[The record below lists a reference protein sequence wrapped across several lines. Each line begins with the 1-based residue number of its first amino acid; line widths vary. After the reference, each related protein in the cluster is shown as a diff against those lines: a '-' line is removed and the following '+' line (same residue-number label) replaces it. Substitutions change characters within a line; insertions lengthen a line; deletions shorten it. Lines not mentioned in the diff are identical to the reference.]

1 MNRVVKL
8 LSALA
13 FIFGSMQVTAQT
25 TNYQVHSLFV
35 FNIAKYST
43 WPGHAG
49 EFTIAV
55 FGKSKIYDELVKQAA
70 GKTING
76 LPVKI
81 VQSDNIT
88 ELGTPQIIYLADG
101 KSSALDDVLK
111 ATEGRSIMVIAEREG
126 LYKKG
131 AGFSF
136 VIMDNNTLRYD
147 INNSEMEKRQ
157 IRVSKNLVSLAN
169 TII

>member
-1 MNRVVKL
+1 MNRIIKI

-13 FIFGSMQVTAQT
+13 FIFGSMQTTAQT

-35 FNIAKYST
+35 MNIAKYST
-43 WPGHAG
+43 WPSVNG
-49 EFTIAV
+49 EFTITV
-55 FGKSKIYDELVKQAA
+55 FGKSKIYDELIKQAA

-76 LPVKI
+76 LPVKVI
-81 VQSDNIT
+81 QTDNIN
-88 ELGTPQIIYLADG
+88 EIGSPQIIFLADG
-101 KSSALDDVLK
+101 KSSALDEVLK
-111 ATEGRSIMVIAEREG
+111 VTEGKSTMVIAEREG

-147 INNSEMEKRQ
+147 INNAENEKRQ

-169 TII
+169 TTI